1 MLGRAASCGS
11 GRSFLEVGPPSRP
24 AGYGLL
30 RAPRP
35 RPISVARCCRS
46 AGLTMLWTYIRT
58 HSNDGRRCGETSP
71 LPSVAGR
78 SQCPSDAE
86 VKLITRPSH
95 ATDRRRYF
103 RARSVEG
110 QCICKSATRN
120 SCSRGRT
127 EGSELAREVGRGAAR
142 GFCSPP
148 RQVLFASNVHRCTA
162 RRDRRVALPPETAFS
177 KTSTISIPLVINP
190 AIRCNPPR
198 SCIASMASSGA
209 TANFTLG
216 GI

>member
-1 MLGRAASCGS
+1 MLGRSAPCGS

-58 HSNDGRRCGETSP
+58 HSNDEPRCGETSP
-71 LPSVAGR
+71 LSSVAGR
-78 SQCPSDAE
+78 SQCPSDEE
-86 VKLITRPSH
+86 VKVITRPPH

-120 SCSRGRT
+120 SCTRGRPR
-127 EGSELAREVGRGAAR
+127 EPSSEERWAEELRAVFVVPHARRSSPRMFIAAR
-142 GFCSPP
+142 RAVIAASRSHPKPRSPKPP
-148 RQVLFASNVHRCTA
+148 RY
-162 RRDRRVALPPETAFS
+162 
-177 KTSTISIPLVINP
+177 
-190 AIRCNPPR
+190 R
-198 SCIASMASSGA
+198 SRW
-209 TANFTLG
+209 
-216 GI
+216 